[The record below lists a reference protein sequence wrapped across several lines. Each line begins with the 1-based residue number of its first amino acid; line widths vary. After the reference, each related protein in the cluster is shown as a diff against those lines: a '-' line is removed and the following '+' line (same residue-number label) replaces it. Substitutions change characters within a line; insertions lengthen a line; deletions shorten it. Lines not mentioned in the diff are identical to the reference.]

1 MSAPDAS
8 SATVTSEDNGH
19 SPPDAARD
27 LLIEAGR
34 VLASSLDVEAT
45 VQAAVRLFIPILADW
60 GVIYLRDGD
69 DSVRVAT
76 IGHIDPSAAQA
87 ARQMLTRYP
96 SGAALPRAP
105 FRVMHTGQSEL
116 TTNIETMIEEMAQDA
131 LHLEVL
137 RSAHLKGA
145 MTVPLTTRG
154 STIGAISFISA
165 ESERVYGPADLALA
179 EELGRRV
186 AMAVDNARLY
196 AEAQAAIRARDDV
209 LGIVA
214 HDLRNPVGT
223 IRMAAELLS
232 ELELPAEKR
241 QKHCGIILRAADRMN
256 GLIQDLLVV
265 SSIEAGRLSIVP
277 DVLDVPPLLDEVR
290 DMFRAQVEARLQ
302 SLLFECSTPL
312 PKVRAD
318 RDRILQVF
326 SNLIGN
332 AVKFTP
338 EGGRITIAVAPAEH
352 GVRFTVTDTG
362 RGIAADELPHVFD
375 RFWQSKQTRRGGAGL
390 GLAITKG
397 IVEAHHGTITVSST
411 PGVGTAFTFTLP
423 SA

>member
-1 MSAPDAS
+1 M
-8 SATVTSEDNGH
+8 
-19 SPPDAARD
+19 
-27 LLIEAGR
+27 
-34 VLASSLDVEAT
+34 LASSLDVETT
-45 VQAAVRLFIPILADW
+45 VQAAVGLFIPILADW

-76 IGHIDPSAAQA
+76 IGHTDPSAAQA
-87 ARQMLTRYP
+87 ARRMLTRYP
-96 SGAALPRAP
+96 SAAALPRAP
-105 FRVMHTGQSEL
+105 LRAMQTGQSEV
-116 TTNIETMIEEMAQDA
+116 TTNIEAMIGEMAQDA
-131 LHLEVL
+131 EHLEAL
-137 RSAHLKGA
+137 RRAHLEGA

-154 STIGAISFISA
+154 STIGAISFVSA
-165 ESERVYGPADLALA
+165 ESKRRYGPADLALG

-232 ELELPAEKR
+232 ELELPVETR
-241 QKHCGIILRAADRMN
+241 RKHCGIIIRAADRMN

-290 DMFRAQVEARLQ
+290 DMFRVQAEARLQ
-302 SLLFECSTPL
+302 SLHVDCSTTL

-332 AVKFTP
+332 AIKFTP
-338 EGGRITIAVAPAEH
+338 EGGRITIAVEPAED
-352 GVRFTVTDTG
+352 GVRFSVSDTG
-362 RGIAADELPHVFD
+362 RGIPAEELPHVFD

-390 GLAITKG
+390 GLTITRG

-411 PGVGTAFTFTLP
+411 PGVGTTFTFTLP